1 MISLRSVRVPACT
14 AFLLGLS
21 TGAALAA
28 QSAQQFAQAYYDLPG
43 VRAED
48 PLRDPPRVAC
58 EQVFVDRWAPFES
71 SRGPGYD
78 TVYKCREGDGGPVFR
93 GSRLPPSLERQKR
106 GLNY

>member
-1 MISLRSVRVPACT
+1 MILLRSVLVPVST
-14 AFLLGLS
+14 AFLLGVS
-21 TGAALAA
+21 TGAALATQRA
-28 QSAQQFAQAYYDLPG
+28 PQLAPAYYDLPG

-78 TVYKCREGDGGPVFR
+78 TVYKCREGDGPAFR

-106 GLNY
+106 GLGY

>member
-1 MISLRSVRVPACT
+1 MISLRSILVSASAT
-14 AFLLGLS
+14 FLLGIS
-21 TGAALAA
+21 AGAALTA
-28 QSAQQFAQAYYDLPG
+28 QSVPQFAQAYHDLPG

-58 EQVFVDRWAPFES
+58 EQIFVDRWAPFES

-78 TVYKCREGDGGPVFR
+78 TVYKCREGDGPVFR